1 MTAILRFTDFETS
14 TIDEHRAVLRR
25 QGTVWWGWWKK
36 EVEDAQL
43 ERLAAV
49 SSSAPTEIG
58 LVDRQAQRYHAAR
71 CLEVVYAEQG
81 ERIPSPQPAR
91 TPEYYAEATF
101 PAWFLLTSFRE
112 LDKLEWESRFGA
124 TPTGEQTLFVVP
136 EFNPVAATKTLQQ
149 SLEEPFRVDCPGS
162 TILHLSDLHFGSDY
176 AFPLAETATPT
187 MKHDLVSLIT
197 RGLDR
202 CACPPIGVVVI
213 SGDVTTRSEDKGF
226 HEAQAFIERLLA
238 ALGLSIDHLVIV
250 PGNHDIPLDPEHE
263 TRTYSAEI
271 PFRNMLSGLLGRKV
285 PSLDRIQWFGLPGGL
300 DIFFVSLNS
309 VRPRKRAFME
319 YGYVGADYYRPLL
332 DQLSRLRDRVTREGA
347 QRPVA
352 IAVLHHH
359 LLPTGWVEDP
369 EENRPISLTLDAG
382 KLVEDLQAAQVDL
395 ALHGH
400 QHLPFVGGTSRV
412 FQAAATWQVPN
423 APLWVIG
430 CGSSGVAVTRLWNE
444 MRNNVLGVYHVEE
457 AKFRVRMLQYA
468 PNVDLSDYMD
478 ITLPL
483 VSSQIDPTG

>member
-1 MTAILRFTDFETS
+1 
-14 TIDEHRAVLRR
+14 
-25 QGTVWWGWWKK
+25 
-36 EVEDAQL
+36 
-43 ERLAAV
+43 
-49 SSSAPTEIG
+49 
-58 LVDRQAQRYHAAR
+58 
-71 CLEVVYAEQG
+71 
-81 ERIPSPQPAR
+81 
-91 TPEYYAEATF
+91 
-101 PAWFLLTSFRE
+101 
-112 LDKLEWESRFGA
+112 
-124 TPTGEQTLFVVP
+124 
-136 EFNPVAATKTLQQ
+136 
-149 SLEEPFRVDCPGS
+149 
-162 TILHLSDLHFGSDY
+162 
-176 AFPLAETATPT
+176 
-187 MKHDLVSLIT
+187 
-197 RGLDR
+197 
-202 CACPPIGVVVI
+202 
-213 SGDVTTRSEDKGF
+213 
-226 HEAQAFIERLLA
+226 
-238 ALGLSIDHLVIV
+238 
-250 PGNHDIPLDPEHE
+250 
-263 TRTYSAEI
+263 
-271 PFRNMLSGLLGRKV
+271 
-285 PSLDRIQWFGLPGGL
+285 
-300 DIFFVSLNS
+300 
-309 VRPRKRAFME
+309 ME

-347 QRPVA
+347 KRPVA

-412 FQAAATWQVPN
+412 FQAAATWQVPD

-483 VSSQIDPTG
+483 VSSQIDPIG